1 VRATTRW
8 ACVLLLGGLLL
19 GGCAGDAAHPG
30 DGPVADPPPV
40 DGIDDGPTRGTAG
53 GDAPVA
59 TTTDPPPSLGEDH
72 PLAFSARQL
81 GGGSVDAGELAG
93 GHVVLWLWTPW

>member
-19 GGCAGDAAHPG
+19 GGCARDTAHPG

-40 DGIDDGPTRGTAG
+40 DGIDDGPASAAPADPADPQPGVG
-53 GDAPVA
+53 G
-59 TTTDPPPSLGEDH
+59 DH
-72 PLAFSARQL
+72 PLAFTARQL
-81 GGGSVDAGELAG
+81 GGGSIDASDLAG